1 MRESGQAP
9 GLVPGSEGFDYSKRE
24 GPKPAD
30 ALARPLLPSRPEA
43 RKGFSRVLHREDF
56 REDALDYLRLVRI
69 NDPAAILDLYPHEPS
84 GAMRQRLMIA
94 LALSESPHLLHADAA
109 PS

>member
-30 ALARPLLPSRPEA
+30 ALTRPLLPSRPEA
-43 RKGFSRVLHREDF
+43 RKGFSRVLHRVDF

-69 NDPAAILDLYPHEPS
+69 NDPETILDLYPHELS
-84 GAMRQRLMIA
+84 GGMRQRLIIAIA
-94 LALSESPHLLHADAA
+94 LTEKPALLIAAA
-109 PS
+109 PPT

>member
-69 NDPAAILDLYPHEPS
+69 NDPPPVLDLHPPEPPR
-84 GAMRQRLMIA
+84 GMAQRLLNPM
-94 LALSESPHLLHADAA
+94 ALSDT
-109 PS
+109 PSLPFAEEPL